1 MVWLTALVLGVFWMV
16 PEIETPE
23 GPPVSLRGSPAAMQ
37 QQHQVARNHEL
48 PFYRTVEEIQDAV
61 ARGELVEMYGSEVYE
76 VADFVDLP
84 FLHPAARLFVTR
96 TAAQYHEAC
105 GQPLVVT
112 SGVRA
117 TTRQPPNAHALSVH
131 PTGIAVDLRV
141 SPVEECRA
149 WLESKMLAL
158 EEEGVIN
165 GIREFRPP
173 HYHVAVFPA
182 QYMAY
187 VGEQLAAAGGMMAPA
202 EDEGAARH
210 GRLGWLLFVG
220 IATLLLLGI
229 TLLARQR
236 SRHAAIP

>member
-1 MVWLTALVLGVFWMV
+1 MRWMAVLLLGALAVD

-37 QQHQVARNHEL
+37 QQHQVALMHEL
-48 PFYRTVEEIQDAV
+48 PFYRTEEEILEAI
-61 ARGELVEMYGSEVYE
+61 ARGELVEMHGSAVYE
-76 VADFVDLP
+76 VANFVDLP
-84 FLHPAARLFVTR
+84 YLHPAARLFVTR

-105 GQPLVVT
+105 GRPLVVT

-117 TTRQPPNAHALSVH
+117 TTQQPRNAHSLSVH

-141 SPVEECRA
+141 HPEEECQQ

-187 VGEQLAAAGGMMAPA
+187 VGEALAAEAGILEPEEAAPA
-202 EDEGAARH
+202 R
-210 GRLGWLLFVG
+210 
-220 IATLLLLGI
+220 TLLSWLVFLGA
-229 TLLARQR
+229 TVLVLLALAMLVRQR
-236 SRHAAIP
+236 RRQTPAV